1 MTPMSCN
8 RVSDA
13 QLYHAWR
20 AGDRRAGGEL
30 SRRYMPLLLRFIR
43 HRISDPTAAKDV
55 VGCALLQLVK
65 SRDSVK
71 DPAQF
76 RAFVMGIAWNTIKTH
91 YRSHVHD
98 RLQFVGDEHLDV
110 VQPHPH
116 HEPDVEHSN
125 PDPAVEML
133 VHALERLPLD
143 DQQLIMASYAD
154 GMSYLQLAVA
164 LELEVGTVAS
174 RLSAAKARLVEVMQE
189 LDRAR
194 DPAPSMASDFTQ
206 WAHQVRQRLERPSLG
221 RVLPRKIRR
230 WRLIDFEPTGI
241 DSIRSAYRRW
251 SFQTKIELEIR
262 GEMSERGGER
272 EHVVLRDRDWRVWV
286 DRASRE
292 CVMQTRLR
300 DGRILRLT
308 QRPAND
314 GEQVLRFATELDIE
328 RIEQYVPDDSDSL
341 ALGVESSS
349 FGREA
354 WA

>member
-1 MTPMSCN
+1 
-8 RVSDA
+8 
-13 QLYHAWR
+13 
-20 AGDRRAGGEL
+20 
-30 SRRYMPLLLRFIR
+30 
-43 HRISDPTAAKDV
+43 
-55 VGCALLQLVK
+55 
-65 SRDSVK
+65 
-71 DPAQF
+71 
-76 RAFVMGIAWNTIKTH
+76 
-91 YRSHVHD
+91 
-98 RLQFVGDEHLDV
+98 
-110 VQPHPH
+110 
-116 HEPDVEHSN
+116 
-125 PDPAVEML
+125 
-133 VHALERLPLD
+133 
-143 DQQLIMASYAD
+143 
-154 GMSYLQLAVA
+154 
-164 LELEVGTVAS
+164 
-174 RLSAAKARLVEVMQE
+174 LSAAKARLVEVMQE